1 MPALSEHSGGP
12 LATVTLRLDDV
23 QPRTDPDRSTFAL
36 KRHAQ
41 SSRCHVAGASIGPAS
56 ISGRNT
62 RRGSRDSHL
71 PSANRGRPPIGWWRP
86 RARPSRLSPSESRR
100 AARSPFSRQRPGC
113 RGALRCSRGVRHLS
127 GNTRESDPGSCG
139 HPMGQHRPTGSPGTT
154 RVRHRFLRATEYQ
167 PDPRSTDTAGVRDD
181 PPAASGP
188 RCRCAGVARADIRIH
203 SVAFSGALTCSASRL
218 DRDSTV
224 ASHFAPGIARNR
236 RAADA
241 FPDRGSDRRRA
252 DATPAGQQVDPL
264 SAKRCRV
271 RCRVG
276 ATPYRGSLLEAGDH
290 HFQPRR
296 PRSAGGEMIRHR
308 LHRALCPPVAW
319 VSVLLLVLSAIV
331 IAHLTQG

>member
-1 MPALSEHSGGP
+1 
-12 LATVTLRLDDV
+12 
-23 QPRTDPDRSTFAL
+23 
-36 KRHAQ
+36 
-41 SSRCHVAGASIGPAS
+41 
-56 ISGRNT
+56 
-62 RRGSRDSHL
+62 
-71 PSANRGRPPIGWWRP
+71 
-86 RARPSRLSPSESRR
+86 
-100 AARSPFSRQRPGC
+100 
-113 RGALRCSRGVRHLS
+113 
-127 GNTRESDPGSCG
+127 
-139 HPMGQHRPTGSPGTT
+139 MGQHRPTGSPGTT

-203 SVAFSGALTCSASRL
+203 SVAFGGALTCSASRL

-224 ASHFAPGIARNR
+224 ASHFASGTARNR

-296 PRSAGGEMIRHR
+296 PRSAAGEMIRHR